1 MNETPVAGVD
11 VSKEFSDM
19 CILAPDNTVF
29 ERVKVYHDKTSMGR
43 AVKALDRASRA
54 FGEKPVVVMESTSHY
69 HRLLCQFLTRHRYHV
84 VTINPLQS
92 SALKNINIRKIK
104 NDRIDAYRLALLY
117 RTKAL
122 KPNLIPSDIIENLR
136 MLTRQHQDMKHDLA
150 AYEMR
155 LQSVLDQTFPGFDKI
170 FRRLT
175 SKTALV
181 LLEKYPTPE
190 SVHSVRTA
198 TLAKLIR
205 ENSRKGEAYSE
216 KKARELKATAD
227 RALEIHVTRASA
239 AVLVRAE
246 VTVLKT
252 MKELVAQVD
261 AEIQT
266 CIKADDA
273 LCRNVELLCSIPGIA
288 AYSASVILAEI
299 GDFTKFPKAKKLVA
313 FFGLDPSIRQS
324 GKFSGTENHISK
336 RGSKY
341 LRATLSM
348 VVRTNISRKSNG
360 EYFNPILAD
369 YYLKKCETKLSK
381 VACCAVMHK
390 LINIIFAVLR
400 DQKPFVFRAP
410 EEHLALMLSKTAPKA
425 A

>member
-1 MNETPVAGVD
+1 MSETPVAGVD

-29 ERVKVYHDKTSMGR
+29 ERVKVYHDKTSMSR

-54 FGEKPVVVMESTSHY
+54 FGKQPVVVMESTSHY
-69 HRLLCQFLTRHRYHV
+69 HRLLCQFLSEHHYQV

-92 SALKNINIRKIK
+92 SAFKNINIRKIK
-104 NDRIDAYRLALLY
+104 NDQIDAYRLALLY
-117 RTKAL
+117 RTNAL
-122 KPNLIPSDIIENLR
+122 KPNLIPSDTIENLR
-136 MLTRQHQDMKHDLA
+136 MLTRQHQDMKQDLTS
-150 AYEMR
+150 YEMR

-175 SKTALV
+175 SKTALT

-190 SVHSVRTA
+190 SVHGVRTA

-205 ENSRKGEAYSE
+205 EYSRKGAAYSE
-216 KKARELKATAD
+216 KKAGELKAAAAK
-227 RALEIHVTRASA
+227 ALEIHVTRSSA

-246 VTVLKT
+246 VTVLRT
-252 MKELVAQVD
+252 MKELVTQVD
-261 AEIQT
+261 AEIHAA
-266 CIKADDA
+266 IRADDA
-273 LCRNVELLCSIPGIA
+273 LRRNVELLCSIPGIA
-288 AYSASVILAEI
+288 TYSASVILAEI

-313 FFGLDPSIRQS
+313 FFGLDPSVRQS

-348 VVRTNISRKSNG
+348 AVRTNISRKSNK

-369 YYLKKCETKLSK
+369 YYLKKCDTKPPK

-400 DQKPFVFRAP
+400 DQKPFEFRSS
-410 EEHLALMLSKTAPKA
+410 EEHLELMLAKTTARA

>member
-1 MNETPVAGVD
+1 
-11 VSKEFSDM
+11 
-19 CILAPDNTVF
+19 
-29 ERVKVYHDKTSMGR
+29 
-43 AVKALDRASRA
+43 
-54 FGEKPVVVMESTSHY
+54 
-69 HRLLCQFLTRHRYHV
+69 
-84 VTINPLQS
+84 
-92 SALKNINIRKIK
+92 
-104 NDRIDAYRLALLY
+104 
-117 RTKAL
+117 
-122 KPNLIPSDIIENLR
+122 
-136 MLTRQHQDMKHDLA
+136 MLTRQHQDMKQDLT
-150 AYEMR
+150 AYELR

-175 SKTALV
+175 SKTALT

-190 SVHSVRTA
+190 SVLSAGMAALV
-198 TLAKLIR
+198 KLIR
-205 ENSRKGEAYSE
+205 ENSRKGIAYSE
-216 KKARELKATAD
+216 KKAGELKAAAAN
-227 RALEIHVTRASA
+227 ALEIHVTRVSA

-252 MKELVAQVD
+252 MKALVAQVD
-261 AEIQT
+261 AEIQSVV
-266 CIKADDA
+266 KADDS

-288 AYSASVILAEI
+288 LFSASVILAEI
-299 GDFTKFPKAKKLVA
+299 GDFSKFPKAKKLAA

-324 GKFSGTENHISK
+324 GKFSGTENHLSK

-348 VVRTNISRKSNG
+348 VARTNISRKSSG

-369 YYLKKCETKLSK
+369 YYLKKCETKPPK

-400 DQKPFVFRAP
+400 DQKPFVFRSP
-410 EEHLALMLSKTAPKA
+410 QEHLALMLSNTAPKA

>member
-1 MNETPVAGVD
+1 MKETPVAGVD

-29 ERVKVYHDKTSMGR
+29 ERVKVYHDKTSMSR

-54 FGEKPVVVMESTSHY
+54 FGEKPVVVMESTGHY
-69 HRLLCQFLTRHRYHV
+69 HRLLLQFITGHQYSV

-92 SALKNINIRKIK
+92 NAFKNVNIRKIK
-104 NDRIDAYRLALLY
+104 NDKIDAYRLALLY

-122 KPNLIPSDIIENLR
+122 KPNLIPSDVIENLR
-136 MLTRQHQDMKHDLA
+136 MLTRQHYDMKQDLT

-175 SKTALV
+175 SKTVLA

-205 ENSRKGEAYSE
+205 ENSRKGAAYSQ
-216 KKARELKATAD
+216 KKADELKAAAAK
-227 RALEIHVTRASA
+227 ALEIHVTRASA
-239 AVLVRAE
+239 AVLVCSE
-246 VTVLKT
+246 VALLKT
-252 MKELVAQVD
+252 MKKLVVQVD
-261 AEIQT
+261 AEIHAAIQ
-266 CIKADDA
+266 ADDT
-273 LCRNVELLCSIPGIA
+273 LRRNVELLCSIPGIA
-288 AYSASVILAEI
+288 VYSASVILAEI
-299 GDFTKFPKAKKLVA
+299 GDFTQFPKAKKLVA
-313 FFGLDPSIRQS
+313 FFGLDPSVRQS
-324 GKFSGTENHISK
+324 GKFAGKENRISK

-341 LRATLSM
+341 LRAALSM

-360 EYFNPILAD
+360 TYYNPILAD
-369 YYLKKCETKLSK
+369 YYLKKCETKPPK

-400 DQKPFVFRAP
+400 DQKPFEFRSA
-410 EEHLALMLSKTAPKA
+410 EEHLALMFSKTAPKA